1 MKKNYKYPLQTRI
14 AFALGIERDLVLPS
28 ELKRIPYSTRSWLR
42 RQSVDELIDAN
53 PESSRQI
60 LSEIRAGMTRL
71 SDQLT
76 DTYSVTFRLLRALR
90 RTIGNRAYQ
99 NLMFELRN
107 DLIATEGQQRAWATR
122 LAPILQEVLARL

>member
-14 AFALGIERDLVLPS
+14 AFALVIERDLVLPS
-28 ELKRIPYSTRSWLR
+28 ELKKIPYSTRSWLR
-42 RQSVDELIDAN
+42 RQCVDELIDAN

-76 DTYSVTFRLLRALR
+76 DTYSVTFRLLLALR
-90 RTIGNRAYQ
+90 RGRRG
-99 NLMFELRN
+99 L
-107 DLIATEGQQRAWATR
+107 
-122 LAPILQEVLARL
+122 